1 MAGIYV
7 HIPFCQKLCGYCDFY
22 RTTRVEHIESYIE
35 ALGAEIELRSG
46 YLEEE
51 EVTTVYFGGGT
62 PSLLSPGQLGVI
74 LGALGSRNKIV
85 NGAEIT
91 IELNPDDV
99 TAGYMAGLKEAGFNR
114 ISIGVQ
120 SWSDA
125 TLKML
130 GRRHDSARAVE
141 AVNLAVATGF
151 SDISVDLIYGL
162 PRLTTGEWE
171 QMLDRTFSLPVTHL
185 SAYHLTIEE
194 GTPFGKM
201 KKQGLISEP
210 DEDESSSQ
218 FSMLIEKATAAGFIH
233 YEISNFGR
241 EGFFSKHNTSYWK
254 QVPYLGLGPSAHSFN
269 GYSRQWNVSDLSKYI
284 AALKKGKLLFEI
296 EELDLRTRF
305 NEYILT
311 SLRTMWGIDLTYV
324 EAEFE
329 KEGYDYITNL
339 AAKFMGY
346 GLMKQ
351 EKNSLILTDQ
361 GVMIADNIISE
372 FIMA

>member
-130 GRRHDSARAVE
+130 GRRHDSAQAVE

-201 KKQGLISEP
+201 KRQGLISEP

-311 SLRTMWGIDLTYV
+311 SLRTMWGIDLAYV

-361 GVMIADNIISE
+361 GIMIADNIISE

>member
-7 HIPFCQKLCGYCDFY
+7 HIPFCRKLCGYCDFY
-22 RTTRVEHIESYIE
+22 RTTRVELIDSYIGALTAE
-35 ALGAEIELRSG
+35 AELRSD
-46 YLEEE
+46 YLAGE
-51 EVTTVYFGGGT
+51 EVETVYFGGGT
-62 PSLLSPGQLGVI
+62 PSLISCGQFAAI
-74 LGALGSRNKIV
+74 LETLGSRNKIV
-85 NGAEIT
+85 NDAEIT
-91 IELNPDDV
+91 IEVNPDDV
-99 TAGYMAGLKEAGFNR
+99 TAGYMEVLKEAGFNR

-130 GRRHDSARAVE
+130 GRRHDAARAVE
-141 AVNLAVATGF
+141 AVNLAVAAGF
-151 SDISVDLIYGL
+151 NDISVDLIYGL

-171 QMLDRTFSLPVTHL
+171 QMLDKTFALPVTHL

-201 KKQGLISEP
+201 KKEGLIAEP

-218 FSMLIEKATAAGFIH
+218 FSMLIEKAAAAGFIH

-269 GYSRQWNVSDLSKYI
+269 GYSRQWNISDITKYI

-311 SLRTMWGIDLTYV
+311 SLRTMWGIDLAYV
-324 EAEFE
+324 EAVFE

-339 AAKFMGY
+339 AGKFIGY

-351 EKNSLILTDQ
+351 EKNSLILTNQ

>member
-22 RTTRVEHIESYIE
+22 RTTRTELIESYID
-35 ALGAEIELRSG
+35 ALRAEIELRSG
-46 YLEEE
+46 YLEAE
-51 EVTTVYFGGGT
+51 EVSTVYFGGGT
-62 PSLLSPGQLGVI
+62 PSLLSPGQLGII
-74 LGALGSRNKIV
+74 LQALGSRNKIV

-99 TAGYMAGLKEAGFNR
+99 TAGYMAGLKEVGFNR

-141 AVNLAVATGF
+141 AVNLAVAAGF

-171 QMLDRTFSLPVTHL
+171 QMLDKTFSLPVTHL

-254 QVPYLGLGPSAHSFN
+254 QVSYLGLGPSAHSFN
-269 GYSRQWNVSDLSKYI
+269 GYSRQWNVSDISKYI
-284 AALKKGKLLFEI
+284 AALSKGKLLFEI

-311 SLRTMWGIDLTYV
+311 SLRTMWGIDLAYV

>member
-22 RTTRVEHIESYIE
+22 RTTRTELIESYID
-35 ALGAEIELRSG
+35 ALRAEIELRSG
-46 YLEEE
+46 YLEAE
-51 EVTTVYFGGGT
+51 EVSTVYFGGGT
-62 PSLLSPGQLGVI
+62 PSLLSPGQLGII
-74 LGALGSRNKIV
+74 LQALGSRNKIV
-85 NGAEIT
+85 NTAEIT

-99 TAGYMAGLKEAGFNR
+99 TAGYMAGLKEVGFNR

-125 TLKML
+125 TLKLL

-141 AVNLAVATGF
+141 AVNLAVAAGF

-171 QMLDRTFSLPVTHL
+171 QMLDKTFSLPVTHL

-254 QVPYLGLGPSAHSFN
+254 QVSYLGLGPSAHSFN
-269 GYSRQWNVSDLSKYI
+269 GYSRQWNVSDISKYI
-284 AALKKGKLLFEI
+284 AALSKGKLLFEI

-311 SLRTMWGIDLTYV
+311 SLRTMWGIDLAYV

-346 GLMKQ
+346 GLMRQ

>member
-35 ALGAEIELRSG
+35 ALRSEIELRSG
-46 YLEEE
+46 YLEAE

-62 PSLLSPGQLGVI
+62 PSLLSPGQFGVI

-120 SWSDA
+120 SWSEA

-141 AVNLAVATGF
+141 AVNLAVAAGF
-151 SDISVDLIYGL
+151 SDISVDLLYGL
-162 PRLTTGEWE
+162 PRLTTGVWE

-269 GYSRQWNVSDLSKYI
+269 GYSRQWNVSDIIKIYCSPE
-284 AALKKGKLLFEI
+284 KGK
-296 EELDLRTRF
+296 
-305 NEYILT
+305 
-311 SLRTMWGIDLTYV
+311 
-324 EAEFE
+324 
-329 KEGYDYITNL
+329 
-339 AAKFMGY
+339 AAVRDRGARPAN
-346 GLMKQ
+346 Q
-351 EKNSLILTDQ
+351 VQ
-361 GVMIADNIISE
+361 
-372 FIMA
+372 